1 MYLGDKMDKV
11 YSENFVKTIYKED
24 YERVMQ
30 AIREVHNEE
39 TGWIIGEVMKEEL
52 PDGRLRITVPLT
64 KKNEKAR

>member
-1 MYLGDKMDKV
+1 MDKA